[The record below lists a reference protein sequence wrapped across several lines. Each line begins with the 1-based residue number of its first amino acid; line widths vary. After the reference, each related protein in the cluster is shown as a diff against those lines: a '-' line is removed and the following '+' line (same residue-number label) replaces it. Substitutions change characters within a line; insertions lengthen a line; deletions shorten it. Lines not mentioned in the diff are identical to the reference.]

1 MDEHARAELQV
12 AVNAGLCDL
21 AHGLLEGA
29 RDASAIAED
38 PGCLLYRAVATGNE
52 AMLAVLLEHGVGN
65 RAARAAGMRPLHLAA
80 RLGATRMVELL
91 LGHGADAVARDEV
104 GRTALDDALRAGRA
118 NTARALSEASRQ

>member
-1 MDEHARAELQV
+1 MDKHTRADLQV
-12 AVNAGLCDL
+12 AVNAGRCDL

-29 RDASAIAED
+29 RVASAIAAD

-52 AMLAVLLEHGVGN
+52 AMLAVLLEHGVGR

-91 LGHGADAVARDEV
+91 LSHGADASARDEV
-104 GRTALDDALRAGRA
+104 GRTALDEALRAHHA
-118 NTARALSEASRQ
+118 QAARAIAEASRR